1 MEVRGRSVHVYGV
14 GVPSPMC
21 LEADDRSLNFVF
33 CKMDILDV
41 HTTQTGRSRAQ
52 RRVKPLV
59 GWRPGSVLISEP
71 ASARPRPRGAAAA
84 ARAEPRLGG

>member
-1 MEVRGRSVHVYGV
+1 MYGV

-21 LEADDRSLNFVF
+21 LEADDRSLNFF

-52 RRVKPLV
+52 RRVKPLA